1 MAKPKERSV
10 TLRVVFTMKRQGEEK
25 GEAAF
30 PLILKRV
37 QTVLGEKY
45 NVLRL
50 EVLHGDVKDI
60 LDDSDM
66 IYEAGQRWGEARV
79 NLYGPLIPEEMAED
93 RERLE
98 EALGHIPEHVPSD
111 EEQDAEILR
120 LRAEEEDNPAVIQ
133 EEEDAE
139 GIVPEPDDSSDR
151 LPEQ

>member
-50 EVLHGDVKDI
+50 EVLHGDVESI
-60 LDDSDM
+60 LDDTDA
-66 IYEAGQRWGEARV
+66 IYQAGDRWGDARV
-79 NLYGPLIPEEMAED
+79 NIYGPLIPDED

-98 EALGHIPEHVPSD
+98 EALGHVTEHVPTD
-111 EEQDAEILR
+111 EEQDAEVLR
-120 LRAEEEDNPAVIQ
+120 LRAEEED
-133 EEEDAE
+133 AE
-139 GIVPEPDDSSDR
+139 GWAEERDLDAAEAAEHAPDEPVVFDD
-151 LPEQ
+151 PPA